1 MVVPDTHSLVEDT
14 TSSTSSIVIIGLG
27 MVGLSFIEKILEY
40 DTAKKY
46 TITAICEEPL
56 VAYNRVGLTQYF
68 AHRDPEQLLMKPEQ
82 WYHDN
87 NITLLKH
94 QTATAIHHHSKTI
107 ESIPTTAITATTTS
121 TTPTTTT
128 TTSTTT
134 ITPYDIC
141 IIATGSDALLP
152 PAKYVPGLDLP
163 GVFVYRTID
172 DLDQIIHHAKTTKH
186 AAVIGGGLLGLEA
199 AKATSDLG
207 LKTTIYERNP
217 QVLGRQLDTEGAD
230 LVLREIEKLGIMHSL
245 GNPPVAFSSESSS
258 NSSSDD
264 DTDTDTDTVMT
275 DDTAA
280 ASASDSED
288 TEKPPSLQS
297 QLPVAKATLQDG
309 TVVDH
314 DMVVFAIGISPRDK
328 IARLSGVECHA
339 RGGVLVNDSLETNI
353 PNIFAMG
360 EVACHRN
367 MIYGLVAPG
376 YDMAEVV
383 ARNLTRDTESK
394 ALGKLHQPR
403 SFKSADM
410 STKLKLLGVHVASFG
425 DYFNES
431 KDTQALVYRDP
442 FGAIY
447 KKYIFTKDG
456 KHLLGG
462 MMVGDTAD
470 YGKLLGM
477 SKSKKSLQIPPG
489 ELILGVPGG
498 SGAQAAGDLPDET
511 QICSCNNITKGQI
524 RSAIKTKGCSSIGEV
539 KTCTKAGLGCGGC
552 IPQVGEIFEA
562 ELKLLGKTIKQ
573 NLCSHFEYSRIEL
586 YQIAKVKKLKTFAE
600 VMESAGRSRHRALGC
615 EVCKPAVASILA
627 SLYNDHILDHA
638 TLQDTNDRFLAN
650 IQRGGTYSV
659 VPRVPGGEI
668 TPDKLMA
675 IAEVAKEY
683 GLYTKITG
691 GQRID
696 LFGAKRE
703 DLPAIWEQLINAG
716 LESGHAYGKA
726 LRTVK
731 SCVGSTW
738 CRYGLQDSVGF
749 AIFIENRYKGVR
761 APHKLKGGVS
771 GCVRECAE
779 ARGKD
784 FGIIATE
791 KGYNLF
797 VCGNGGAQPRHA
809 VLLAS
814 DVSEANC
821 IKYLDR
827 FLMFYIDTADKLT
840 RTSKWLEKME
850 GGIEH
855 LKRVVLD
862 DYLGICDELEKQMA
876 YLIATYQCEWKT
888 VVDDPIRRDQFRQ
901 FTNTDDT
908 QDGIEFISERGQR
921 RPADWPKQEKK
932 IVQQLPPSPVSPKL
946 DPFDAQAAKN
956 WIRVGA
962 IKDFSMD
969 AGRTIKYG
977 QVQIAVFRLANG
989 SWYATQNMCPHKQ
1002 AMVLSMG
1009 LLGDSVPPPSSD
1021 GSAVETAPQPY
1032 VSCPMHKKNFG
1043 LEDGKCLSPG
1053 DEEKYQIQ
1061 TFEVKIVDD
1070 DKEGGGQVYLLLP
1083 PIPALDSILATDKV
1097 MIHARDAPPDEEA
1110 MSRMEWQTTIE
1121 FVQPGSSSSSSSCAT
1136 SLCGGGRKEL
1146 EW

>member
-1 MVVPDTHSLVEDT
+1 MVSAVDQKKDA
-14 TSSTSSIVIIGLG
+14 STSIVIVGLG

-68 AHRDPEQLLMKPEQ
+68 SHRSVDQLLMKPEQ
-82 WYHDN
+82 WYHEN
-87 NITLLKH
+87 NISILMH
-94 QTATAIHHHSKTI
+94 QTATKINSTLKVI
-107 ESIPTTAITATTTS
+107 ESVSTKDFNSSTAAVTT
-121 TTPTTTT
+121 
-128 TTSTTT
+128 
-134 ITPYDIC
+134 TPYDIC
-141 IIATGSDALLP
+141 IIATGSNALLP
-152 PAKYVPGLDLP
+152 PVKAVPGLDLP
-163 GVFVYRTID
+163 GVYVYRTID
-172 DLDQIIHHAKTTKH
+172 DLDSIIERSKTAKN
-186 AAVIGGGLLGLEA
+186 AAVVGGGLLGLEA

-207 LKTTIYERNP
+207 LKTTIYERNT
-217 QVLGRQLDTEGAD
+217 QVLARQLDEEGAAM
-230 LVLREIEKLGIMHSL
+230 VLREIEKLGIGHSL
-245 GNPPVAFSSESSS
+245 GNPPVAFM
-258 NSSSDD
+258 SDA
-264 DTDTDTDTVMT
+264 TDKGPAYV
-275 DDTAA
+275 
-280 ASASDSED
+280 S
-288 TEKPPSLQS
+288 K
-297 QLPVAKATLQDG
+297 AKLQDG
-309 TVVDH
+309 SIVEH
-314 DMVVFAIGISPRDK
+314 DIVVFAIGISPRDK
-328 IARLSGVECHA
+328 IARDSGIECHA
-339 RGGVLVNDSLETNI
+339 RGGILVNDFLETNLQDVYAI
-353 PNIFAMG
+353 G
-360 EVACHRN
+360 EVACHRD

-376 YDMAEVV
+376 YDMAEVI
-383 ARNLTRDTESK
+383 ARNLTRDVNSK
-394 ALGKLHQPR
+394 GLGKAHQPR
-403 SFKSADM
+403 QFKSADM

-425 DYFNES
+425 DYFSTS
-431 KDTQALVYRDP
+431 KDTQALLYRDP
-442 FGAIY
+442 FGSVY

-477 SKSKKSLQIPPG
+477 SKSKKSLQIPPS
-489 ELILGVPGG
+489 ELILGLKPGQAQ
-498 SGAQAAGDLPDET
+498 GASDMPDDT

-524 RSAIKTKGCSSIGEV
+524 KAAVRTKGCSSIGEV

-552 IPQVGEIFEA
+552 VPQVGEIFEA
-562 ELKLLGKTIKQ
+562 ELKAMGKVIKQ
-573 NLCSHFEYSRIEL
+573 NLCSHFEYSRTEL
-586 YQIAKVKKLKTFAE
+586 YQVVQVKKLKTFAQ
-600 VMESAGRSRHRALGC
+600 VMEQAGKSGRALGC

-627 SLYNDHILDHA
+627 SLYNDHVLDHA
-638 TLQDTNDRFLAN
+638 PLQDTNDRFLAN

-668 TPDKLMA
+668 TPDKLIA

-703 DLPAIWEQLINAG
+703 DLPAIWERLIKAG

-797 VCGNGGAQPRHA
+797 VCGNGGAQPKHA
-809 VLLAS
+809 VLLVS
-814 DVSEANC
+814 DASEANC

-827 FLMFYIDTADKLT
+827 FLMFYIATADKLT
-840 RTSKWLEKME
+840 RTSKWLEKLE
-850 GGIEH
+850 GGIEY
-855 LKRVVLD
+855 LKKVILE
-862 DYLGICDELEKQMA
+862 DYLGICEDLETQMA
-876 YLIATYQCEWKT
+876 YLIATYQCEWKG
-888 VVDDPIRRDQFRQ
+888 VVEDQNRREQFRQ
-901 FTNTDDT
+901 FVNTDDT
-908 QDGIEFISERGQR
+908 QEGIEFISERGQR
-921 RPADWPKQEKK
+921 RPADWPKEK
-932 IVQQLPPSPVSPKL
+932 VTLPPSPVSPKL
-946 DPFDAQAAKN
+946 DPFEGQVPKK
-956 WIRVGA
+956 WISVG
-962 IKDFSMD
+962 KTEDFGTD

-977 QVQIAVFRLANG
+977 DVQIAVFHLPNG
-989 SWYATQNMCPHKQ
+989 SWYATQNMCPHKR
-1002 AMVLSMG
+1002 ALVLSQG
-1009 LLGDSVPPPSSD
+1009 LLGDSVSES
-1021 GSAVETAPQPY
+1021 GTSQPY

-1053 DEEKYQIQ
+1053 DEDKYKLQ
-1061 TFEVKIVDD
+1061 TFEVKVEED
-1070 DKEGGGQVYLLLP
+1070 GQVFLLLP
-1083 PIPALDSILATDKV
+1083 PVKDLDDILATDKV
-1097 MIHARDAPPDEEA
+1097 KIHAQETAHDKF
-1110 MSRMEWQTTIE
+1110 EWQTTIE
-1121 FVQPGSSSSSSSCAT
+1121 LVQPSSCAT
-1136 SLCGGGRKEL
+1136 TVCGGRKEL